1 MSSCAPKPPTDRRQP
16 EAAKVETHHV
26 TDNQVEAQEMSQTE
40 QFDISRL
47 RLSQDFASS
56 IGVKKLL
63 TTVPVRK
70 PGKQDFVRVHP
81 DEGWRLDT
89 AVLELKEE
97 REIYLI
103 DQPLW
108 NELALEISPMV
119 LFTAINRQ
127 GVVFLWPV
135 RLPGEAGRPNSWNQS
150 ALEAAQKAMDRWVRV
165 SANMSLGAYEIF
177 EAVADIPEPEWPD
190 VSFQEVFNIAFR
202 DRFITDFDH
211 PVLRRLRGAA

>member
-1 MSSCAPKPPTDRRQP
+1 MSNCTPKPPTDRRQP

-26 TDNQVEAQEMSQTE
+26 TDNQVEVQEMSQTE
-40 QFDISRL
+40 QFDITRL
-47 RLSQDFASS
+47 RLPQDFGSS

-81 DEGWRLDT
+81 DEGWRLQT

-97 REIYLI
+97 REIYLV
-103 DQPLW
+103 DPPLW
-108 NELALEISPMV
+108 NELVGEISPRI
-119 LFTAINRQ
+119 LFTAVSRQ
-127 GVVFLWPV
+127 GVLFLWPV
-135 RLPGEAGRPNSWNQS
+135 RLPGEDGRIDNWSRS
-150 ALEAAQKAMDRWVRV
+150 AHEAADKATGRWVRV

-177 EAVADIPEPEWPD
+177 EAASDLPEPEWPE
-190 VSFQEVFNIAFR
+190 VTFQEVLEIAFR
-202 DRFITDFDH
+202 DRFIKDFDH

>member
-1 MSSCAPKPPTDRRQP
+1 MTTD
-16 EAAKVETHHV
+16 
-26 TDNQVEAQEMSQTE
+26 

-47 RLSQDFASS
+47 RLTQDFGAS

-81 DEGWRLDT
+81 DEGWRLQT

-97 REIYLI
+97 REIYLV

-108 NELALEISPMV
+108 NELVGEISPRI
-119 LFTAINRQ
+119 LFTAVSRQ
-127 GVVFLWPV
+127 GVLFLWPV
-135 RLPGEAGRPNSWNQS
+135 RLPGEDGRIDNWSRS
-150 ALEAAQKAMDRWVRV
+150 ALDAAEKAMDRWVRV

-177 EAVADIPEPEWPD
+177 EAVADIPEPEWPE
-190 VSFQEVFNIAFR
+190 VSFQEVLEIAFR

-211 PVLRRLRGAA
+211 PVLRRLRGEA